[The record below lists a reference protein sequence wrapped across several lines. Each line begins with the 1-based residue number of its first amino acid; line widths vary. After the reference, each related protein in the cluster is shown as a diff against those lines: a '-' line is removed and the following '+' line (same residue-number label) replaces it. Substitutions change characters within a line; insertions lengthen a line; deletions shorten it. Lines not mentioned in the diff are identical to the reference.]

1 MMRAQNDDN
10 DLIYLEVENPI
21 YRALLD
27 HIMLEMEWARSDKN
41 LYSFC
46 WSIMSL
52 PAVKKDDI
60 KTVQQLLQDKL
71 KGFKK
76 VKDIRRFLDLE
87 YILGLCLGVKILN
100 RHRRRIQAN
109 LRDSTLKLL
118 YEAKN
123 RDWFRS
129 HEFVSLVIYSLSEVE
144 GFDDI
149 VKDAHSWL
157 EKKFDSF
164 IKNHNFENI
173 INCLFGFPERK
184 KWLDQIPF
192 SNILENRDRISDEGL
207 SKLAIILSNSQLT
220 KEASILVA
228 DLEGKLKDEFRG
240 PLNPSLERGLREVIS
255 LSYSN
260 CPPETMEL
268 ILKTL
273 KNRGVP
279 WTDEVI
285 TKDKAI
291 IIKKLPELSRFP
303 KINPKMHA
311 LSFMALKTAGRSTVY
326 QLDKRELE
334 KAQNAIAQTRRG
346 YFGIRRAEHWAIL
359 LVAGITSFFT
369 FVFIVDI
376 ATKFSSV
383 LNLSNIITALQ
394 EISQNWV
401 RILAYGH
408 YALMFYLWVYLIR
421 ILYALNRGGE
431 LKKSQLIGLIPLLG
445 PIINRLLGRKQ

>member
-1 MMRAQNDDN
+1 MRVQNDEN
-10 DLIYLEVENPI
+10 DLAYLEVENPI

-27 HIMLEMEWARSDKN
+27 HIILEIEWARNDKN
-41 LYSFC
+41 LYSLC
-46 WSIMSL
+46 WGIISL
-52 PAVKKDDI
+52 PTVKKDDI
-60 KTVQQLLQDKL
+60 RAVQKLLQDQL
-71 KGFKK
+71 KEFKK
-76 VKDIRRFLDLE
+76 AEDIRRFMILE

-100 RHRRRIQAN
+100 LHKRRIPTN

-123 RDWFRS
+123 REWFRS

-157 EKKFDSF
+157 ERKFESF

-173 INCLFGFPERK
+173 IDCLFGFPESK
-184 KWLDQIPF
+184 KWLDQVPF
-192 SNILENRDRISDEGL
+192 SIILENRDKISDEGL
-207 SKLAIILSNSQLT
+207 SKLAIILLDSQLT
-220 KEASILVA
+220 REASILVA

-260 CPPETMEL
+260 CPPETIESV
-268 ILKTL
+268 LKTL

-279 WTDEVI
+279 WANEVI
-285 TKDKAI
+285 TKDKEI

-303 KINPKMHA
+303 KINPKTHA
-311 LSFMALKTAGRSTVY
+311 LSFMALSAADRSTIY
-326 QLDKRELE
+326 QLDKTELE
-334 KAQNAIAQTRRG
+334 KAQNAVAQTKRG
-346 YFGIRRAEHWAIL
+346 YFGIRRAELWTIL

-369 FVFIVDI
+369 FVFIVDV

-383 LNLSNIITALQ
+383 LNLSNVIAALQ
-394 EISQNWV
+394 EISQNWS

-408 YALMFYLWVYLIR
+408 YAFMFYFWVYLIR

-431 LKKSQLIGLIPLLG
+431 LNKSQLIGLIPLLG